1 MTTTT
6 PGFDG
11 TEHAKTGP
19 ASAEWLT
26 GPAAPG
32 PTLPPRKPLA
42 HKRTWVRVTGLLVA
56 APIAIGVIAS
66 AAGGS
71 HPATATPAPPGQP
84 RPLPARPS
92 PPSRSPRPAT

>member
-32 PTLPPRKPLA
+32 PTPPPRKPW

-56 APIAIGVIAS
+56 APIAIGIIAS
-66 AAGGS
+66 AAGGLDIEEFWATQPGPPS
-71 HPATATPAPPGQP
+71 RPPHPAT
-84 RPLPARPS
+84 
-92 PPSRSPRPAT
+92 